1 MVAKATKVSSKFES
15 ASADAKVASK
25 KSISASAAARGFVQ
39 SSATAAS
46 VQQDPAAKSIG
57 TVSGSFL
64 TPLPGVHGACD
75 NVIRKGTL
83 FVIMR
88 TFPEAGGG
96 DAGTEGKTIIKSMV
110 QSFGGK
116 VITKFSS
123 NTSE

>member
-1 MVAKATKVSSKFES
+1 MVANATKVSSKFES

-25 KSISASAAARGFVQ
+25 KSMSASAAARGFVQ
-39 SSATAAS
+39 SSATAAL
-46 VQQDPAAKSIG
+46 VQDPAAESIG
-57 TVSGSFL
+57 IVSGSFL

-75 NVIRKGTL
+75 DDFLKGTL

-123 NTSE
+123 NTRE